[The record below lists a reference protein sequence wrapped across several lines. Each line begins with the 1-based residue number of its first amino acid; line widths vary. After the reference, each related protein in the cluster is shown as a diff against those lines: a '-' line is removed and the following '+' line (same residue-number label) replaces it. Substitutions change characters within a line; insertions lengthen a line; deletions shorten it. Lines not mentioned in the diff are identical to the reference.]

1 MRPRF
6 FWNSQQFAEIAYLTY
21 PGIYGDF
28 LDLVNVL
35 NFDVSWVL
43 NTGCVMETDFHDK
56 LAIVTIGPIACLAI
70 LGATYAF
77 AAAHMHRADH
87 DALNTV
93 RHKHLSA
100 VLLLT
105 YLVYSSVSSTLF
117 QMFAC
122 EDLDD
127 GKEYLRA
134 DYRIE
139 CTSAKHKALQL
150 YAGFMI
156 ALYPV
161 GIPLFYSVLL
171 FRYRDVL
178 AGENARER
186 DERVRP
192 TSELWKPYKPGCFF
206 YEVVECMRRIL
217 LTGAVVFIYPRTPQA
232 QIAVTLMMAVLFVFV
247 SEILSPYASNWDA
260 WASRAGHAIVFSS
273 LYLGLLMEV
282 DVSSENG
289 SGAFEVILVVANV
302 SLIVAV
308 VIESIMISVALRE
321 GEKNDAMVQIHPRP
335 RQCTDSSSYAS
346 ALD

>member
-1 MRPRF
+1 
-6 FWNSQQFAEIAYLTY
+6 
-21 PGIYGDF
+21 
-28 LDLVNVL
+28 
-35 NFDVSWVL
+35 
-43 NTGCVMETDFHDK
+43 METDFHDK
-56 LAIVTIGPIACLAI
+56 LAVVTIGPIVCLAI
-70 LGATYAF
+70 LGVTYTL
-77 AAAHMHRADH
+77 AAAHVQNADH
-87 DALNTV
+87 DTLNTV
-93 RHKHLSA
+93 QHKHLSA

-105 YLVYSSVSSTLF
+105 FLVYSSVSSTLF

-122 EDLDD
+122 ESLDD
-127 GKEYLRA
+127 GKKYLRA

-171 FRYRDVL
+171 FRFRDIL

-206 YEVVECMRRIL
+206 YEVIECMRRIL
-217 LTGAVVFIYPRTPQA
+217 LTGAVVFIYPEWPQA

-247 SEILSPYASNWDA
+247 SEILAPYASKWDA
-260 WASRAGHAIVFSS
+260 WTSRAGHAIVFSS

-282 DVSSENG
+282 DVSDENG
-289 SGAFEVILVVANV
+289 SGAFEAILVVANV

-308 VIESIMISVALRE
+308 VIESIMISVALIE
-321 GEKNDAMVQIHPRP
+321 GEKNDAMIKIHPRP

-346 ALD
+346 A